1 MAQEIERKFLVGEI
15 PPGLAFDSEDEI
27 DQGYLVTGETEVRL
41 RRRGDRHLLT
51 VKRGHGLSREEVEV
65 PLDPGSFD
73 ELWQL
78 TEGHRVEKTRRTT
91 ALDAGTLE
99 VDTYSGA
106 LEGLVTAEIEFAD
119 AASAE
124 AFVPPD
130 WLGRELTGNE
140 RYSNQRLALDGLP

>member
-1 MAQEIERKFLVGEI
+1 MGREIERKFLVGEI
-15 PPGLAFDSEDEI
+15 PPGVVFDREDEI

-65 PLDPGSFD
+65 PLEPGAF
-73 ELWQL
+73 EALWPL

-99 VDTYSGA
+99 VDTYLGP
-106 LEGLVTAEIEFAD
+106 LEGLVTAEIEFAE
-119 AASAE
+119 AAAAE
-124 AFVPPD
+124 AFEPPD
-130 WLGRELTGNE
+130 WLGRELTGDE